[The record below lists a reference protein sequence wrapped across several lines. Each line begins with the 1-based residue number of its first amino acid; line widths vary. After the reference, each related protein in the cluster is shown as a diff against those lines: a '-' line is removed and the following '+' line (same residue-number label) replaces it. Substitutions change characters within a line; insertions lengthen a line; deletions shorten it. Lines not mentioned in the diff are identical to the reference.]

1 MFYFVTFKSE
11 SCLFGAP
18 GTFGLTFDLY
28 DAAADFAASL
38 AGTDATDVTI
48 ETHEGGWESD
58 ESDTR
63 PDAAGEMVEVQLG
76 PALTPTLD

>member
-11 SCLFGAP
+11 SYLFGAP
-18 GTFGLTFDLY
+18 GTFGREFDLY

-48 ETHEGGWESD
+48 ETHEDGWIV

-76 PALTPTLD
+76 PAL